1 MSTFDEKSLKNGS
14 IHSTSTHE
22 RSMPCS
28 VKADSYGNSPQIK
41 NDTTSENLTITE
53 SKAHVPPIEIDSE
66 VFAKKYVKCL

>member
-22 RSMPCS
+22 RSVPCS

-41 NDTTSENLTITE
+41 NDTTSENLNHTALE
-53 SKAHVPPIEIDSE
+53 
-66 VFAKKYVKCL
+66 